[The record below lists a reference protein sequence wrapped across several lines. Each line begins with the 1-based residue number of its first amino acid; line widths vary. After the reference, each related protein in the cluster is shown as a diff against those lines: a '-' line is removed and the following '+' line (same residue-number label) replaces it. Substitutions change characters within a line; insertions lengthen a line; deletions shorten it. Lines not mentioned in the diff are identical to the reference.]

1 LPAIKSVRL
10 SCGGAFT
17 IFATASQPIAS
28 KLRSHDGEVG
38 EVGEAC
44 PALHIWNQ
52 SAMMRGLS
60 RYETAMRRLLCLLL
74 LILALPAAGAGL
86 LDSRP
91 NATLG
96 GAPLDNRKDF
106 LPVRQAFQLSLIETT
121 PESIKLRF
129 VATEGYY
136 LYRHRFQ
143 FRTEP
148 VDIGLGAA
156 QLPAGEAKHDEYFG
170 DVEVYHGI
178 IDVDLPRTPGDNR
191 PFTLLVGYQG
201 CADKGLCYPPETE
214 RLSIGEPT
222 PVDAGSAP
230 ATASA
235 WSWKALALFFLA
247 GIGLTFTPCVL
258 PMLPILS
265 GVVLRGQVGGLR
277 GLSLSLA
284 YVLPMAICFA
294 VLGALMGVFGAGL
307 NLQARLQ
314 SAWVLVPFSLFF
326 VLFAVAMFGVFE
338 LRLPQ
343 SISTRL
349 DRIAGK
355 TEGGSLWGA
364 AVLGVVS
371 SLLVSPCVS
380 APLAGALLYISAS
393 GDALGG
399 GLKLFALG
407 LGMGAPL
414 LLVATGG
421 ATWLPKSGP
430 WLVTVKNAIGVLLL
444 ALAIGLLS
452 RVLPGPITLLL
463 TGLLCAGVALF
474 LGTLEFTEKTAR
486 QRLAQLLGLFL
497 LAYALA
503 CWFGAWSGQSDPTR
517 PLGRGQA
524 TLISS
529 NGNAINPSDWQTI
542 STGAELD
549 RALGEAKAAGQP
561 LLLDWYADWCISC
574 KVIEHEVLPD
584 PGVIAQ
590 LKGYRLV
597 RFDMTDSNAEQR
609 ALLDRYKLF
618 GPPALLIFGKNGLER
633 GDVRVVGEIDANGLV
648 ERLIRANDQI

>member
-1 LPAIKSVRL
+1 
-10 SCGGAFT
+10 
-17 IFATASQPIAS
+17 
-28 KLRSHDGEVG
+28 
-38 EVGEAC
+38 
-44 PALHIWNQ
+44 
-52 SAMMRGLS
+52 
-60 RYETAMRRLLCLLL
+60 MRRLLCLML
-74 LILALPAAGAGL
+74 LILALPALGTSL

-91 NATLG
+91 APTLG
-96 GAPLDNRKDF
+96 GTSLDNSKEF
-106 LPVRQAFQLSLIETT
+106 LPVREAFKLSLIETT
-121 PESIKLRF
+121 PQSIKLRF
-129 VATEGYY
+129 VATDGYY

-148 VDIGLGAA
+148 ADIGLGEA
-156 QLPAGEAKHDEYFG
+156 QLPPGEKKHDEYFG

-178 IDVDLPRTPGDNR
+178 LDIDLPRKPGEER
-191 PFTLLVGYQG
+191 PFVLSVSYQG

-214 RLSIGEPT
+214 RLNIGD
-222 PVDAGSAP
+222 VP
-230 ATASA
+230 ADTTSQA
-235 WSWKALALFFLA
+235 WSWKELALFFLA

-277 GLSLSLA
+277 GLNLSLA
-284 YVLPMAICFA
+284 YILPMALCFA
-294 VLGALMGVFGAGL
+294 LLGALMGMFGAGL

-343 SISTRL
+343 AISNRL

-421 ATWLPKSGP
+421 AAWLPKSGP

-444 ALAIGLLS
+444 GLAIGLLS
-452 RVLPGPITLLL
+452 RVLPGQVTLLL
-463 TGLLCAGVALF
+463 IGILCAGVALF
-474 LGTLEFTEKTAR
+474 LGTLELTAKSPR
-486 QRLAQLLGLFL
+486 QKLAQLLGLL
-497 LAYALA
+497 LLVYALA
-503 CWFGAWSGQSDPTR
+503 CWYGALSGQTDPTR
-517 PLGRGQA
+517 PLGRPQA
-524 TLISS
+524 TLNNGTVLPTSS
-529 NGNAINPSDWQTI
+529 QWQTI
-542 STGAELD
+542 TTSAELE
-549 RALGEAKAAGQP
+549 RALSEARNTGKP

-584 PGVIAQ
+584 PGVVEKLA
-590 LKGYRLV
+590 GYSLI

-618 GPPALLIFGKNGLER
+618 GPPALLFFSKSGEELEN
-633 GDVRVVGEIDANGLV
+633 VRVIGEIDAPAFI
-648 ERLIRANDQI
+648 ERINRANDPK

>member
-1 LPAIKSVRL
+1 
-10 SCGGAFT
+10 
-17 IFATASQPIAS
+17 
-28 KLRSHDGEVG
+28 
-38 EVGEAC
+38 
-44 PALHIWNQ
+44 
-52 SAMMRGLS
+52 
-60 RYETAMRRLLCLLL
+60 MRRLLCLML
-74 LILALPAAGAGL
+74 LILALPATGAGL
-86 LDSRP
+86 LDNRP
-91 NATLG
+91 AATLG
-96 GAPLDNRKDF
+96 GASLDNSKEF
-106 LPVRQAFQLSLIETT
+106 LPVRQAFQLSLIEAT
-121 PESIKLRF
+121 PQSVKLRF
-129 VATEGYY
+129 VATDGYY

-148 VDIGLGAA
+148 ADISLGEA
-156 QLPAGEAKHDEYFG
+156 QLPAGEKKHDEYFG

-178 IDVDLPRTPGDNR
+178 LDIELPRKAEDQR
-191 PFTLLVGYQG
+191 PFILVVTYQG

-214 RLSIGEPT
+214 RLNIGD
-222 PVDAGSAP
+222 VAAASASSVTP
-230 ATASA
+230 ATQPG
-235 WSWKALALFFLA
+235 WSWKELALFFLA
-247 GIGLTFTPCVL
+247 GVGLTFTPCVL

-265 GVVLRGQVGGLR
+265 GVVLRGQIGGLR

-284 YVLPMAICFA
+284 YVLPMAVCFA
-294 VLGALMGVFGAGL
+294 LLGALMGVFGAGL

-314 SAWVLVPFSLFF
+314 SAWVLVPFSAFF

-343 SISTRL
+343 ALSNRL

-399 GLKLFALG
+399 ALKLFALG

-421 ATWLPKSGP
+421 AAWLPKSGP

-452 RVLPGPITLLL
+452 RVLPGQITLLL
-463 TGLLCAGVALF
+463 VGLLSAGVALF
-474 LGTLEFTEKTAR
+474 MGVLELTDKTPR
-486 QRLAQLLGLFL
+486 QKLAQLIGLFL
-497 LAYALA
+497 LVYALA
-503 CWFGAWSGQSDPTR
+503 CWYGALSGQTDPMR
-517 PLGRGQA
+517 PLGRPAAVASAGAAASPA
-524 TLISS
+524 TSQ
-529 NGNAINPSDWQTI
+529 WQTI
-542 STGAELD
+542 STSAELD
-549 RALGEAKAAGQP
+549 RALTEARNAGKP

-584 PGVIAQ
+584 PQVVNR
-590 LKGYRLV
+590 LSGYSLI

-618 GPPALLIFGKNGLER
+618 GPPALLFFDKAGNELEK
-633 GDVRVVGEIDANGLV
+633 VRVIGEIDAQGLI
-648 ERLIRANDQI
+648 ERLNGANDQI

>member
-1 LPAIKSVRL
+1 
-10 SCGGAFT
+10 
-17 IFATASQPIAS
+17 
-28 KLRSHDGEVG
+28 
-38 EVGEAC
+38 
-44 PALHIWNQ
+44 
-52 SAMMRGLS
+52 
-60 RYETAMRRLLCLLL
+60 MRRLLCLML
-74 LILALPAAGAGL
+74 LILALPAFGTSL

-91 NATLG
+91 APTLG
-96 GAPLDNRKDF
+96 GTSLDNSKEF
-106 LPVRQAFQLSLIETT
+106 LPVREAFKLSLIETT
-121 PESIKLRF
+121 PQSIKLRF
-129 VATEGYY
+129 VATDGYY

-148 VDIGLGAA
+148 ADIGLGAA
-156 QLPAGEAKHDEYFG
+156 QLPPGEKKHDEYFG

-178 IDVDLPRTPGDNR
+178 LDIDLPRKPGEER
-191 PFTLLVGYQG
+191 PFVLNVSYQG

-214 RLSIGEPT
+214 RLNIGD
-222 PVDAGSAP
+222 VP
-230 ATASA
+230 ADTASPAGMQA
-235 WSWKALALFFLA
+235 WSWKELALFFLA

-265 GVVLRGQVGGLR
+265 GVVMRGQVGGLR

-284 YVLPMAICFA
+284 YVLPMAACFA
-294 VLGALMGVFGAGL
+294 LLGALMGMFGAGL

-343 SISTRL
+343 AISNRL
-349 DRIAGK
+349 DRIAGR

-421 ATWLPKSGP
+421 AAWLPKSGP

-444 ALAIGLLS
+444 GLAIGLLS
-452 RVLPGPITLLL
+452 RVLPGQVTLLL
-463 TGLLCAGVALF
+463 IGILCAGVALF
-474 LGTLEFTEKTAR
+474 LGTLEFAEKSPR
-486 QRLAQLLGLFL
+486 QKLAQLLGLL
-497 LAYALA
+497 LLVYALA
-503 CWFGAWSGQSDPTR
+503 CWYGALSGQTDPTR
-517 PLGRGQA
+517 PLGRPQA
-524 TLISS
+524 TLTNGTVLPTSS
-529 NGNAINPSDWQTI
+529 QWQTI
-542 STGAELD
+542 TTSAELE
-549 RALGEAKAAGQP
+549 RALNEAKNAGKP

-584 PGVIAQ
+584 PGVVEKLA
-590 LKGYRLV
+590 GYSLI

-609 ALLDRYKLF
+609 SLLDRYKLF
-618 GPPALLIFGKNGLER
+618 GPPALLFFSKSGEELEN
-633 GDVRVVGEIDANGLV
+633 VRVIGEIDAPAFI
-648 ERLIRANDQI
+648 ERINRANDPK

>member
-1 LPAIKSVRL
+1 
-10 SCGGAFT
+10 
-17 IFATASQPIAS
+17 
-28 KLRSHDGEVG
+28 
-38 EVGEAC
+38 
-44 PALHIWNQ
+44 
-52 SAMMRGLS
+52 
-60 RYETAMRRLLCLLL
+60 MRRLLCLML
-74 LILALPAAGAGL
+74 LILALPAFGTSL

-91 NATLG
+91 APTLG
-96 GAPLDNRKDF
+96 GTSLDNSKEF
-106 LPVRQAFQLSLIETT
+106 LPVREAFKLSMIETT
-121 PESIKLRF
+121 PQSIKLRF
-129 VATEGYY
+129 VATDGYY

-148 VDIGLGAA
+148 ADIGLGAA
-156 QLPAGEAKHDEYFG
+156 QLPPGEKKHDEYFG

-178 IDVDLPRTPGDNR
+178 LDIDLPRKPGEER
-191 PFTLLVGYQG
+191 PFVLNVSYQG

-214 RLSIGEPT
+214 RLNIGD
-222 PVDAGSAP
+222 VP
-230 ATASA
+230 ADTASPAGMQA
-235 WSWKALALFFLA
+235 WSWKELALFFLA

-265 GVVLRGQVGGLR
+265 GVVMRGQVGGLR

-284 YVLPMAICFA
+284 YVLPMAACFA
-294 VLGALMGVFGAGL
+294 LLGALMGMFGAGL

-343 SISTRL
+343 AISNRL
-349 DRIAGK
+349 DRIAGR

-364 AVLGVVS
+364 AVLGVIS

-421 ATWLPKSGP
+421 AAWLPKSGP

-444 ALAIGLLS
+444 GLAIGLLS
-452 RVLPGPITLLL
+452 RVLPGQITLLL
-463 TGLLCAGVALF
+463 IGILCAGVALF
-474 LGTLEFTEKTAR
+474 LGTLEFAEKSPR
-486 QRLAQLLGLFL
+486 QKLAQLLGLL
-497 LAYALA
+497 LLVYALA
-503 CWFGAWSGQSDPTR
+503 CWYGALSGQTDPTR
-517 PLGRGQA
+517 PLGRPQA
-524 TLISS
+524 TLTNGTVLPTSS
-529 NGNAINPSDWQTI
+529 QWQTI
-542 STGAELD
+542 TTSAELE
-549 RALGEAKAAGQP
+549 RALNEAKNAGKP

-584 PGVIAQ
+584 PGVVEKLA
-590 LKGYRLV
+590 GYSLI

-609 ALLDRYKLF
+609 SLLDRYKLF
-618 GPPALLIFGKNGLER
+618 GPPALLFFSKSGEELEN
-633 GDVRVVGEIDANGLV
+633 VRVIGEIDAPAFI
-648 ERLIRANDQI
+648 ERINRANDPK